1 MEQMTQPSPDPVKEA
16 HAYQQQLLS
25 LLGNDDPAGVQSE
38 TPAALEAILHDAAQ
52 DKRTRPADKEWSVL
66 ELLGHFTDAEIVMA
80 GRYRWALSQDGTPVL
95 GYDQDLWV
103 ERLRHNDKEPEEPL
117 ETFAALRAAN
127 LKLWRRSSA
136 DDRARS
142 VLHSERGAESYDMMF
157 RMIAGH
163 DRFHLRQMR
172 DTLRQVR
179 AARSR

>member
-1 MEQMTQPSPDPVKEA
+1 MPNPSPDPVKEA

-52 DKRTRPADKEWSVL
+52 DKRTRPAEKEWSVL
-66 ELLGHFTDAEIVMA
+66 ELLGHLTDGEIVMS

-103 ERLRHNDKEPEEPL
+103 ERLRHNDKEPDEPL

-127 LKLWRRSSA
+127 LKLWRRASA
-136 DDRARS
+136 DDRARK
-142 VLHSERGAESYDMMF
+142 VIHSERGPESYDMMF

-163 DRFHLRQMR
+163 DRFHLKQMR